1 MKRFTISIPDEMHA
15 RLVEIAERRRWS
27 LNVLINWLLE
37 QFLAQQ
43 ERAGN
48 GGGK

>member
-1 MKRFTISIPDEMHA
+1 MKSFTVRIPDEMHA

-27 LNVLINWLLE
+27 LNVLITWLLE

-43 ERAGN
+43 EKAGVN
-48 GGGK
+48 GGK